1 MSDEFEDDEFDDF
14 IETDAKRTRDEMRG
28 STVETVEP
36 LSKVIRSNREQQATS
51 RQNRRRLNFE
61 DIGVGRRLDGKK
73 TTTVQQQEEQGQGL
87 LNPGIFNGNN
97 HLDVNVHITKE
108 TQPKHEISPP
118 DNKNK
123 KLKYFVS
130 KHIEQNRDLYFVR
143 LVAGALKRPFE
154 SIINVEDQQ
163 ERGADLEGK
172 VTVNVKYSYSNEL
185 LYAWSTILEK
195 VKLMINNYGDSGWSS
210 TEEIH
215 YKMVSRDMTCVA
227 FARYV
232 AFIITKELNNLIP
245 RNRTRYVI
253 DDDGSMEDQLTV
265 DLMNSLNVEYD
276 NLKYE
281 LANRFL

>member
-1 MSDEFEDDEFDDF
+1 MSDEFDDDFFDDF
-14 IETDAKRTRDEMRG
+14 IETDAKRTFGEMGGG

-36 LSKVIRSNREQQATS
+36 VSKVKRSTREQQATS
-51 RQNRRRLNFE
+51 RRSGRLNFG
-61 DIGVGRRLDGKK
+61 GVGRSLDGK
-73 TTTVQQQEEQGQGL
+73 TTITTVQQEEQGQGL
-87 LNPGIFNGNN
+87 LTPGIFKGNN

-108 TQPKHEISPP
+108 SQQKHETAPP
-118 DNKNK
+118 DNSNK

-130 KHIEQNRDLYFVR
+130 KHIEHNRDLYFVR

-163 ERGADLEGK
+163 ERGTDLEGK

-215 YKMVSRDMTCVA
+215 YNMVSRDMTCVA

-232 AFIITKELNNLIP
+232 AFIITKEFNNLIP

-281 LANRFL
+281 LVNRFL